1 MAGWYEISKNDKG
14 PFHFVLR
21 VDNEQA
27 LLDQGT
33 GKTKGD

>member
-1 MAGWYEISKNDKG
+1 MAGWCEISKNDKD

-27 LLDQGT
+27 LLDQRT
-33 GKTKGD
+33 GKTEGN